1 MNKTAKSKAK
11 ATAKKKTA
19 KAPEKATDSAKN
31 TNVAIEAIKKK
42 LVGKNLSYSEIFAIM
57 DEISTKKLS
66 PVLTTYFAAA
76 GFVEGFT
83 DAELYY
89 LTKAMID
96 TGPRLTF
103 SGVVADKHSTG
114 GVAGTRTTM
123 ILVPIVAAAGLK
135 IPKTSSRAITSPAGT
150 ADTMEVVAP
159 VTFNPTQIAHI
170 VNTVGGCIVWGGHVG
185 LAPADDILIQVERPL
200 GFESYDKIIV
210 SVMAKKVAS
219 GANHIVIDIPVGP
232 TMKIQHFKDAEIIQ
246 RKFQL
251 LAKKFG
257 VKMVFDINETRQN
270 AGRGIG
276 PVLEARDVFQVL
288 EQAPERPLALEAK
301 ALRLAGKL
309 ITLCYADMPGK
320 KGVNGEEVAREIL
333 ASGKALA
340 KMREIIKIQGGNP
353 NVVSSKL
360 IPAKEK
366 FELKAPRHGI
376 VSAINNQQIS
386 VICRIL
392 GTPTDKRSGMYLNRK
407 LEETVDKGDI
417 LATIYSSDKWRLAE
431 AAETFK
437 TVPVYTVE

>member
-1 MNKTAKSKAK
+1 M
-11 ATAKKKTA
+11 KKIDKKHIQNSGKQDA
-19 KAPEKATDSAKN
+19 
-31 TNVAIEAIKKK
+31 AIEAIKKK
-42 LVGKNLSYSEIFAIM
+42 LVGKKLNYNEIFSIM

-76 GFVEGFT
+76 GFKEGFS
-83 DAELYY
+83 DEELYF
-89 LTKAMID
+89 LTKAMVD
-96 TGPRLTF
+96 TGPKLKF
-103 SGVVADKHSTG
+103 SGIVADKHSTG

-123 ILVPIVAAAGLK
+123 ILVPIIASAGLK

-150 ADTMEVVAP
+150 ADTMEVIAP
-159 VTFNPTQIAHI
+159 VTFNTTQISHM
-170 VNTVGGCIVWGGHVG
+170 VNKVGGCIVWGGHVG

-210 SVMAKKVAS
+210 SVMAKKIAS
-219 GANHIVIDIPVGP
+219 GANHIIIDIPVGP

-246 RKFQL
+246 NKFAL

-257 VKMVFDINETRQN
+257 VKVVFDVSEIRQN

-309 ITLCYADMPGK
+309 LTLCFSDMPEK
-320 KGVNGEEVAREIL
+320 KGIDGEEL
-333 ASGKALA
+333 AKELLVSGKALA

-353 NVVSSKL
+353 NVVSSSL
-360 IPAKEK
+360 LPAKEK
-366 FELKAPRHGI
+366 YELKSPRRGI
-376 VSAINNQQIS
+376 ISAIENHQIT

-392 GTPTDKRSGMYLNRK
+392 GNPTDKKAGMYLNRK

-417 LATIYSSDKWRLAE
+417 LGTFYSSDPWRVKE
-431 AAETFK
+431 AAETLK
-437 TVPVYTVE
+437 TMPIFQIE